1 MTALGNILAFDLGT
15 SSVRALVL
23 DPSAVPIDGA
33 LARRRQTP
41 AVDDDGAAT
50 LSAPDYLAALIECVD
65 ELHAAGR
72 LDGVTHVAASAQ
84 WHSVLP
90 LDTKGEPLGP
100 VVTWLDTRPR
110 PSSSATG
117 PADEAVFHHR
127 TGAWWH
133 PLYWTVRIPWLR
145 EHSGTTPAAFTGL
158 AEYAWSAL
166 LGEGPVSVSQASGA
180 GMLDLDTQRWDP
192 EALVL
197 AGARERQLPA
207 LAGPGWRGRLRPEFA
222 GRWPALAHAE
232 WTAPVGDGAASNVG
246 TGCGDARYAAV
257 TVGTS
262 AAVRLV
268 QHVPSGAPMPPLPS
282 ALWRYRVDRDRIVT
296 GRAYSGGGNLFAWAQ
311 RVLRLPEGEAL
322 DAALDEIIPGHV
334 PVWADPR
341 LAGDRPPGLTPPGS
355 GRLAGLGLTTTG
367 PQILASMMDGV
378 CAQIA
383 ADLGVIESTLGHRVD
398 VRLGGGAVTASAWW
412 RRAFEAALSPRQVE
426 TAANPEVGAVG
437 AALIMLADHP
447 NG

>member
-1 MTALGNILAFDLGT
+1 MTTLGNILAFDLGT

-23 DPSAVPIDGA
+23 DASAVPIEGA
-33 LARRRQTP
+33 LARRKQTP

-50 LSAPDYLAALIECVD
+50 LDAQAYLASLVECVD

-84 WHSVLP
+84 WHSILP
-90 LDTKGEPLGP
+90 LDGDGKPLGP

-110 PSSSATG
+110 AAEDAPG
-117 PADEAVFHHR
+117 PADEAAFHRR

-145 EHSGTTPAAFTGL
+145 ERSGTVPATFAGL
-158 AEYAWSAL
+158 GEYAWSVL
-166 LGEGPVSVSQASGA
+166 LGEGPISVSQASGA
-180 GMLDLDTQRWDP
+180 GMLDLIDQRWDA
-192 EALVL
+192 EALSL
-197 AGARERQLPA
+197 AGAREQQLPA
-207 LAGPGWRGRLRPEFA
+207 LVAPGWQGRLRPEFA
-222 GRWPALAHAE
+222 ERWPALASAA

-246 TGCGDARYAAV
+246 TGCGDATHAAV

-268 QHVPSGAPMPPLPS
+268 QRVPSGGPLPPLP
-282 ALWRYRVDRDRIVT
+282 ATLWRYRVDRDRIVT

-311 RVLRLPEGEAL
+311 RTLLLPEGDAL
-322 DAALDEIIPGHV
+322 EAALDEIIPGHV

-341 LAGDRPPGLTPPGS
+341 LAGDRPPGLTPPGE
-355 GRLAGLGLTTTG
+355 GRLGGLGLTTTG
-367 PQILASMMDGV
+367 PQILAGLMDGV
-378 CAQIA
+378 CTQIA
-383 ADLGVIESTLGHRVD
+383 ADLGIIESTVGHQVD

-412 RRAFEAALSPRQVE
+412 RRAFAASLAPRQVE
-426 TAANPEVGAVG
+426 AAANPEVGAVG
-437 AALIMLADHP
+437 AALIMLADPP

>member
-23 DPSAVPIDGA
+23 DASAAPIEGA
-33 LARRRQTP
+33 LARRKQKP
-41 AVDDDGAAT
+41 AVDEGGGAT
-50 LSAPDYLAALIECVD
+50 LDAKAYLTALIECVD

-84 WHSVLP
+84 WHSILP
-90 LDTKGEPLGP
+90 LDAAGEPLGP
-100 VVTWLDTRPR
+100 VLTWLDTRPR
-110 PSSSATG
+110 AGADAAG
-117 PADEAVFHHR
+117 PADEAAFHER

-145 EHSGTTPAAFTGL
+145 EQSGTAPAGFTGL
-158 AEYAWSAL
+158 AEYAWSVL

-180 GMLDLDTQRWDP
+180 GVLGLDSQGWDA
-192 EALVL
+192 EALAL
-197 AGARERQLPA
+197 AGAREEHLPT

-222 GRWPALAHAE
+222 GRWPALASAE

-246 TGCGDARYAAV
+246 TGCGDASHAAV

-268 QHVPSGAPMPPLPS
+268 QHARSGEPLPPLPS

-311 RVLRLPEGEAL
+311 RTLLLPEGDALETAL
-322 DAALDEIIPGHV
+322 DDIIPGHV

-341 LAGDRPPGLTPPGS
+341 LAGDRPPGLTPPGE

-367 PQILASMMDGV
+367 PQILAALMDGV

-383 ADLGVIESTLGHRVD
+383 ADLGVIESTVGQRVD

-412 RRAFEAALSPRQVE
+412 RRAFAAALTPRQVE
-426 TAANPEVGAVG
+426 AVQNPEVGAIG